1 MNKSRAII
9 VFVKYPEE
17 GKVKTRLASTTSN
30 SFATGIYKI
39 ISKNIFDEL
48 AKLNNEIDV
57 HIFYA
62 PFDDLVKIKNW
73 VGKKFVF
80 KVQRGSDLG
89 DRIANA
95 FENIFLR
102 NYKRAMIIGSDIPN
116 IDCLIINESF
126 NSLESYDVVISPS
139 DDGGY
144 SLLGMNRENKF
155 LFENIEWST
164 DSVFKTTKNKIIKNQ
179 LSLKTLNQLN
189 DIDTFDDLVNF
200 VNKSENTSMKR
211 EIKNLGER
219 ENIFI

>member
-1 MNKSRAII
+1 
-9 VFVKYPEE
+9 
-17 GKVKTRLASTTSN
+17 
-30 SFATGIYKI
+30 
-39 ISKNIFDEL
+39 
-48 AKLNNEIDV
+48 
-57 HIFYA
+57 
-62 PFDDLVKIKNW
+62 
-73 VGKKFVF
+73 
-80 KVQRGSDLG
+80 
-89 DRIANA
+89 
-95 FENIFLR
+95 
-102 NYKRAMIIGSDIPN
+102 MIIGSDIPN

-164 DSVFKTTKNKIIKNQ
+164 DSVFETTKNKIIKNQ